1 MKIEDNVLLN
11 LIEAKSRVLDIGC
24 GDGSLLLILK
34 KNKSI
39 NGRGIEINQKKVTEC
54 LSKGLAVIEGDA
66 EKDLINYPDNS
77 FDFAILNQSLQQFY
91 NPRKVLND
99 LLRIANKAI
108 ITIPNFGYWKVRLNL
123 LLKGKMPITKTLP
136 YNWFDTP
143 NLHMSTIKDFYFLC
157 EMDKIRIL
165 KSISVTTNKF
175 SDINYSNLNIKNL
188 ISEIG
193 VFLITK

>member
-24 GDGSLLLILK
+24 GDGNLLLILK

-91 NPRKVLND
+91 NQ
-99 LLRIANKAI
+99 
-108 ITIPNFGYWKVRLNL
+108 
-123 LLKGKMPITKTLP
+123 
-136 YNWFDTP
+136 
-143 NLHMSTIKDFYFLC
+143 
-157 EMDKIRIL
+157 E
-165 KSISVTTNKF
+165 KF
-175 SDINYSNLNIKNL
+175 
-188 ISEIG
+188 
-193 VFLITK
+193 